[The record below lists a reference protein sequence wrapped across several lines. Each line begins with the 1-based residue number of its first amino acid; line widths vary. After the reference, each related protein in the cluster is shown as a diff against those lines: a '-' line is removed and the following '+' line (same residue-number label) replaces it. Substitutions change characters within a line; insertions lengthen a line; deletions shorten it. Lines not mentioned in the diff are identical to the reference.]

1 MRTRR
6 RRRRR
11 SVPVTTPRGNLYVVP
26 TPTPIACLA
35 PVDPLTTHLQY
46 MKALLA
52 ERPTIGLALL
62 VQTARFAKQFT
73 RQFGGRVKDKAKR
86 PNLIAVCVMLGSVC

>member
-1 MRTRR
+1 MQTR

-35 PVDPLTTHLQY
+35 PVDALATHVKYL
-46 MKALLA
+46 KALLA
-52 ERPTIGLALL
+52 EQPTLALTL
-62 VQTARFAKQFT
+62 MNQTARFAKQFT
-73 RQFGGRVKDKAKR
+73 QQFGTRMKNKARR
-86 PNLIAVCVMLGSVC
+86 PNMVALCLMLGSVC